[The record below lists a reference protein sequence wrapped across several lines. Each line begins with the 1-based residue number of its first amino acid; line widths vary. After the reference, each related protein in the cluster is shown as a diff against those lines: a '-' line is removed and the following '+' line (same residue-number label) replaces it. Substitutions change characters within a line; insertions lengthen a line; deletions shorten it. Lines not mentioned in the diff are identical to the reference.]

1 LKGGYPELGAANTMG
16 DYGGVKRRRER
27 CENLTAPVPIRF
39 LYSQLAIYECTGQRV
54 PYEHLCSRA
63 LAGMS
68 PFRLRAVGD
77 GGHHNRLN

>member
-1 LKGGYPELGAANTMG
+1 MG

-63 LAGMS
+63 LAACLLS
-68 PFRLRAVGD
+68 AFARLATAAITIA
-77 GGHHNRLN
+77 